1 VAWTPDPG
9 WPEYQGFKN
18 MYDSWLE
25 NFGGISFLDV
35 PVSETSGFFYLILL
49 KSYHSFVLHIN
60 KESKLL
66 KYGWY

>member
-35 PVSETSGFFYLILL
+35 PVSEISGFFNLILL
-49 KSYHSFVLHIN
+49 
-60 KESKLL
+60 
-66 KYGWY
+66 